1 MLRVGHVNVNGSL
14 RPRVSQIV
22 EQAPHALVAVGTV
35 AAVRTGP
42 AFEVPAPQDLPG
54 LGKVLNTSDPLGSIR
69 SVFPRCGHF
78 FPSRQVTSCRL
89 EKSAVK
95 GRYLRKNP
103 VFILQSHFKGPF
115 SSRGRVLLGS

>member
-35 AAVRTGP
+35 AAVRTEP

-103 VFILQSHFKGPF
+103 VFILQSHFFEK
-115 SSRGRVLLGS
+115 LL